1 MVSFEGHRSRKTT
14 VAALLLAA
22 TVSPCIVR
30 AQSAFE
36 PVAGD
41 EQQRQIIEQIAEEQA
56 QNGPHS
62 AALLGPLTALAL
74 IYEESEAY
82 GLASAAL
89 DRALQVIRVNDGV
102 HSLDQAPLLR
112 QRIRHEE
119 VRGDFARAWHLEQ
132 ELLILAKRHPDDL
145 RTVPIFREIADKR
158 MDLLERYLA
167 GELPPQLFLGC
178 YYDATSQAL
187 DKECD
192 SGSRRGAA
200 RAMLAD
206 AQTNYEEAIA
216 VMLRHGLYSSDELR
230 ELEMELIRSSD
241 LVRDRKERSGEDL
254 ARVGSQK
261 NRTGTRIAATPLN
274 YYYVGR
280 ESLGRLVSYE
290 FKAAAPSMSRIDAI
304 IRLADWDMLYSG
316 HALAQE
322 GYEYAYAAMR
332 ELGAAQASLE
342 EIFSPKVPVV
352 LPTFLPNPL
361 ATVETETTRGFIDV
375 AFEITKYGTSREV
388 AILDA
393 TTNATDDDKDRLIT
407 LVRRSQFRPRVTD
420 GQLAQTSPVVVRYYL
435 KE

>member
-1 MVSFEGHRSRKTT
+1 MGWFEVHQSPKTT
-14 VAALLLAA
+14 AAALLLAA
-22 TVSPCIVR
+22 TVAPCTVD
-30 AQSAFE
+30 AQSALE
-36 PVAGD
+36 PVAAD
-41 EQQRQIIEQIAEEQA
+41 EQQRQIIEQITEEQA

-119 VRGDFARAWHLEQ
+119 VRGDFATAWHLEQ
-132 ELLILAKRHPDDL
+132 ELLSLAKRHSDDL

-178 YYDATSQAL
+178 YYDATSQL

-216 VMLRHGLYSSDELR
+216 VMLRHRLYSSDELR

-280 ESLGRLVSYE
+280 QSLGRLVSYE
-290 FKAAAPSMSRIDAI
+290 FKAAAPSMSRIDAV
-304 IRLADWDMLYSG
+304 IRLADWDLLYAG
-316 HALAQE
+316 HALAHE
-322 GYEYAYAAMR
+322 GYEYAYAALR
-332 ELGAAQASLE
+332 ELGAAQESI
-342 EIFSPKVPVV
+342 EIFSPKMPVV

-361 ATVETETTRGFIDV
+361 ASDETETAKGFIDV
-375 AFEITKYGTSREV
+375 AFEITKYGTSRRV
-388 AILDA
+388 AILDT
-393 TTNATDDDKDRLIT
+393 TTNATDDDKERLIT

-420 GQLAQTSPVVVRYYL
+420 GQLAEASPVVVRYYL
-435 KE
+435 NE